1 MKKDLNH
8 PHYFLKRHIGPKE
21 KDIQDMLKTLSA
33 GSLEELCKQTI
44 PGPIQLNHSLSV
56 HEGMTEP
63 ECLAHVVKLSK
74 ETQLGKN
81 FIGQGYYGTHTPSV
95 ILRNVLE
102 NPGWYTPYT
111 PYQAEIAQGRLES
124 LFYFQTMVSELTGLP
139 VANASLLDEAT
150 AAAEAMTL
158 MFRSQEGK
166 KTLWVSSGCFK
177 QTLSVLKTR
186 ASGLGITLKPIEK
199 LTQENDCKDVFGVI
213 LQYPDAYGHV
223 QDHEPFIKYCHD
235 NGIWVAMGT
244 DLLALSYL
252 EPPKGI
258 DIAFGNTQRFGVPM
272 GFGGPHAAFFSVKA
286 ELSRKLPGRIIGES
300 VDADGNKAYRM
311 ALQTR
316 EQHIRREKATSN
328 ICTAQALL
336 ANMAAFFSIY
346 HGPEGLRAIACEVHS
361 KAKGLAEG
369 LKRLGYPLLS
379 DCFFDTL
386 SICVSE
392 NEKSKFKNAFEKENI
407 HLFYHHDN
415 LISLSIDET
424 TTQEEIQALTTLFA
438 TLKNHPPLEITTD
451 HGSHPFKRVSPFL
464 RQSVFNTYHS
474 ETEMMRYLKRLE
486 NKDLALNH
494 SMIPLGSCTMKL
506 NAATEMMAI
515 GLPEFSRPH
524 PFTPLSCC
532 RGYQHVIEFLESA
545 LAKITGFFATSLQP
559 NSGAQGEY
567 AGLMVIKHY
576 LKSKSKNQQHRD
588 IALIPSSAHGTNPA
602 SAVMAGMTVVLVNC
616 NQEGCI
622 DFADFKEKVE
632 KYRDQLAVV
641 MITYPSTYGIFEE
654 DIQKVCKLTHEAGGQ
669 VYMDGAN
676 LNAQVGLTS
685 PGLIGADVCHIN
697 LHKTFAIPHGG
708 GGPGMGPICVA
719 AHLKD
724 FLPKSPLE
732 DDKLAISASEFG
744 SANILLI
751 SYVYILLLGNEGLK
765 KASQVAILNANY
777 IKHRLDPYYSIL
789 FSSGKNKRVA
799 HEIIVDL
806 RPFKKEFK
814 IEAEDVAKRLIDYGF
829 HAPTLSWPVPGTLMI
844 EPTESE
850 SKEELDRFC
859 DALIAIQKEI
869 VSITDLQN
877 NILKNA
883 PHTLSMVTA
892 TNWPYAYTREEAVF
906 PLDFLKNNKFWPSV
920 RRVDQAYG
928 DRHFICTCTTDY

>member
-21 KDIQDMLKTLSA
+21 TDIQTMLEKVSA
-33 GSLEELCKQTI
+33 DSLEDLCKQTI
-44 PGPIQLNHSLSV
+44 PSDIQLKLPLSI
-56 HEGMTEP
+56 HDGMTEP
-63 ECLAHVVKLSK
+63 EFLKHVSDLSK
-74 ETQLGKN
+74 ENKVGKN

-102 NPGWYTPYT
+102 NPGRYTPYT
-111 PYQAEIAQGRLES
+111 PYQAEIAEGRLES

-139 VANASLLDEAT
+139 VASASLLDEAT

-166 KTLWVSSGCFK
+166 KTLWVSSRCFK

-186 ASGLGITLKPIEK
+186 ASGLGITLKLIEEFK
-199 LTQENDCKDVFGVI
+199 QTDDCKDVFGVI
-213 LQYPDAYGHV
+213 LQYPDAYGHA
-223 QDHEPFIKYCHD
+223 QNHDSFITHCHD
-235 NGIWVAMGT
+235 NGIWVAMAT

-258 DIAFGNTQRFGVPM
+258 DIAFGNSQRFGVPM
-272 GFGGPHAAFFSVKA
+272 GFGGPHAAFFSVKS

-346 HGPEGLRAIACEVHS
+346 HGPEGLRHISSEIHS
-361 KAKGLAEG
+361 KTKGLAEG
-369 LKRLGYPLLS
+369 LKTLGYKLVS

-386 SICVSE
+386 SIQVSE
-392 NEKSKFKNAFEKENI
+392 NEKLKFKHEFEKANI
-407 HLFYHHDN
+407 HLFYHHEN
-415 LISLSIDET
+415 VISLSIDET
-424 TTQEEIQALTTLFA
+424 TTQAEIQDLIAIFSA
-438 TLKNHPPLEITTD
+438 LKNHPIIQINPD
-451 HGSHPFKRVSPFL
+451 HASHPFKRISPFL
-464 RQSVFNTYHS
+464 RQTIFNTYHS

-486 NKDLALNH
+486 TKDLALNH

-506 NAATEMMAI
+506 NAATEMMGI

-524 PFTPLSCC
+524 PFTPLSNCQ
-532 RGYQHVIEFLESA
+532 GYQKVINFLESA
-545 LAKITGFFATSLQP
+545 LAKITGLFASSLQP

-576 LKSKSKNQQHRD
+576 FKSKKQEHRH

-622 DFADFKEKVE
+622 DLTEFKEKVQ
-632 KYRDQLAVV
+632 KYQDELAVV
-641 MITYPSTYGIFEE
+641 MITYPSTYGIFEK
-654 DIQKVCKLTHEAGGQ
+654 DIQTICHLTHEAGGQ

-719 AHLKD
+719 EHLKD

-732 DDKLAISASEFG
+732 DEKLAISASEFG

-751 SYVYILLLGNEGLK
+751 SYAYILLLGNEGLK

-777 IKHRLDPYYSIL
+777 IKHRLDPYFSIL
-789 FSSGKNKRVA
+789 FASGKNQRVA

-814 IEAEDVAKRLIDYGF
+814 IEAEDVAKRLMDYGF

-859 DALIAIQKEI
+859 DALISIQKEI
-869 VSITDLQN
+869 LSITDYQN
-877 NILKNA
+877 NILKNS

-906 PLDFLKNNKFWPSV
+906 PLKFLKTNKFWPSV